1 MGDGVGIGVG
11 VGEATG
17 VGVGVGAATGTVF
30 FTTTPL
36 FHTNLFPDLMQVNFL
51 PPAIA
56 IAPALVHFEPA
67 LIAAKEGAAIREI
80 HRNRAITIRVRLMRL
95 RYQWAIP
102 S

>member
-1 MGDGVGIGVG
+1 LTPFDQSFSVIDKLGTTGVGDGVGV
-11 VGEATG
+11 G

-51 PPAIA
+51 PPTIA

-67 LIAAKEGAAIREI
+67 LGVAA
-80 HRNRAITIRVRLMRL
+80 
-95 RYQWAIP
+95 
-102 S
+102 